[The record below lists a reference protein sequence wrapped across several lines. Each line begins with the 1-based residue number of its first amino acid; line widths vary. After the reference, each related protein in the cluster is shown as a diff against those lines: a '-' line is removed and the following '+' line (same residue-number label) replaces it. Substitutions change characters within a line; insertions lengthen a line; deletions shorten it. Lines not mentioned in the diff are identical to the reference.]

1 MVFVFFSYRCLRLPP
16 CSFSYL
22 KTTGFLTPDMYFSRR
37 TSGCATGSSFCS
49 FFSVTCL
56 TGLTLV
62 VVGVDITLYGRA
74 HAFVCAIFLLL
85 FGLLSFVFTPS
96 RTPHPFSSP
105 DPSQC
110 LLLFSL
116 ISRNTNLLLFS
127 SPRFLKQTKQGPGS
141 LYFLNGHKLMEA
153 LENLLQVPSTRAM
166 RPRNAATRTVP
177 KTKNPR

>member
-1 MVFVFFSYRCLRLPP
+1 MRSYVLFFSCCLV
-16 CSFSYL
+16 
-22 KTTGFLTPDMYFSRR
+22 
-37 TSGCATGSSFCS
+37 FCP
-49 FFSVTCL
+49 L
-56 TGLTLV
+56 
-62 VVGVDITLYGRA
+62 
-74 HAFVCAIFLLL
+74 FLLL
-85 FGLLSFVFTPS
+85 PG
-96 RTPHPFSSP
+96 RAHPFSSP

-110 LLLFSL
+110 FLLFSL

-177 KTKNPR
+177 NTKDSR